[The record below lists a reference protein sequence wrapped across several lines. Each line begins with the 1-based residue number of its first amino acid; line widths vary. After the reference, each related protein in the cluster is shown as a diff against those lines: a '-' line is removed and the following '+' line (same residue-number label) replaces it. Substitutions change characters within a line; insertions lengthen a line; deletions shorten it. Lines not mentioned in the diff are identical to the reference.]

1 MANTGEQVKLVL
13 KSIGFA
19 NCSFSCSCGH
29 LEIQNGTYGD
39 GTTSTRMCGSLFGN
53 VTIYSRVDHG
63 LRIQAVT
70 RAFWWVYF
78 WASYTVV
85 SHKENVSDGKYSQG
99 L

>member
-13 KSIGFA
+13 KRVEFSQCG
-19 NCSFSCSCGH
+19 FSCSCGH

-39 GTTSTRMCGSLFGN
+39 GSNPTRMCGALLGN
-53 VTIYSRVDHG
+53 VEIYSRVGHG

-70 RAFWWVYF
+70 VASWGHSF

-85 SHKENVSDGKYSQG
+85 SQKDTVADGK
-99 L
+99 